1 MFRAIFIIW
10 GMLTICKGWFGAG
23 GICGIC
29 TWRLPREKGSN
40 RSRPVE
46 TDLPRRQGCRG
57 VLKEILYKEYNEA
70 EIKKRKVESFF
81 FYAKRKEGKII

>member
-1 MFRAIFIIW
+1 M
-10 GMLTICKGWFGAG
+10 
-23 GICGIC
+23 
-29 TWRLPREKGSN
+29 
-40 RSRPVE
+40 E

-70 EIKKRKVESFF
+70 EIKKSKVESFF